1 VIKPVVAKEA
11 SPMSTDP
18 YLRPDR
24 DDVLQKLESYQQTG
38 CQKTLAWL
46 LNEHR
51 DMCYSI
57 AYRYDHRFEVDDTFQ
72 DCMEILI
79 HAIRDHDLTGSYP
92 FFSYAYTRVS
102 REVARKKIRQ
112 WSIVCVP
119 DNRELLRVFRK
130 VNNMGIPAYPSDAK
144 AKEIA
149 EILDVKVEY
158 VFAAAALYYKKPMS
172 LDSGTHSDVVRS
184 TLYDD
189 SCSPERIVSEEDFE
203 AKRTELAQRMMGRL
217 NEREALVIQL
227 RHLNEPPLKLREVG
241 EELGITA
248 ARVQQ
253 IETKAMKMMMAA

>member
-1 VIKPVVAKEA
+1 MIKTAVAKEA
-11 SPMSTDP
+11 STMSTAP

-24 DDVLQKLESYQQTG
+24 GDVLQKLKSYQQTG

-51 DMCYSI
+51 EMCYRI
-57 AYRYDHRFEVDDTFQ
+57 ANRYDHRFEVDDTFQ

-79 HAIRDHDLTGSYP
+79 HAIRDYDLAGEYP

-102 REVARKKIRQ
+102 REVARQKIRQ

-119 DNRELLRVFRK
+119 DNRELLKVFRK
-130 VNNMGIPAYPSDAK
+130 INRMGIPAYPSEAK
-144 AKEIA
+144 AKEVA
-149 EILDVKVEY
+149 ELLDVKVEY

-172 LDSGTHSDVVRS
+172 LDSGTNCEVVRS

-189 SCSPERIVSEEDFE
+189 CSPESIVSEQDFE
-203 AKRTELAQRMMGRL
+203 AKRTELAQRMIGRL